1 MKVEHLRWFAWRPV
15 WESWLPLL
23 FALLI
28 IGGIGLGGRRL
39 SLAELQALFWLEA
52 ALCVLLPSLYIWW
65 LKRCPPEFLGITEQ
79 NWPQALGAGLVLGLL
94 LGAAQVY
101 YGVFA
106 RHELLIPEL
115 NLELV
120 VLTLA
125 LLLVVAGEEL
135 LFRAWFQRL
144 CEPAWGVVPTFFL
157 ASLAYTALLMV
168 FWGSAPASLA
178 ILYLPAGHVPGL
190 PFLTNLGVVFC
201 VAMAL
206 NVLYRVT
213 HSLWTSILA
222 NALGRLALLFVWPY
236 QTLVT
241 VSPALMAAVV
251 GALWAVIIIFL
262 MRWRANT
269 VLPPAPAPIPPAPP
283 RPSVPAPQRSSTTA
297 KRSKGGKRR

>member
-1 MKVEHLRWFAWRPV
+1 MKGDHLRWFAWRPV
-15 WESWLPLL
+15 WESWFPPL

-28 IGGIGLGGRRL
+28 IGGIGLGDRQL

-52 ALCVLLPSLYIWW
+52 VLCILLPCLHAWW
-65 LKRCPPEFLGITEQ
+65 IKHRPPEFLGITEQ

-106 RHELLIPEL
+106 RHELFIPEL
-115 NLELV
+115 NPALV
-120 VLTLA
+120 VMTLA
-125 LLLVVAGEEL
+125 LLLVVVGEEL

-168 FWGSAPASLA
+168 FWGNAPASLP
-178 ILYLPAGHVPGL
+178 ILYLPAGHVSGL
-190 PFLTNLGVVFC
+190 PFFTNLGVVFC

-222 NALGRLALLFVWPY
+222 NALSRLALLFVWPY
-236 QTLVT
+236 QALVT
-241 VSPALMAAVV
+241 VPPALMAAAV
-251 GALWAVIIIFL
+251 GTLWAVTIIFL

-269 VLPPAPAPIPPAPP
+269 VAPPAPVPAPPAPSKP
-283 RPSVPAPQRSSTTA
+283 TAPAPHRPSTVG